1 MVESPEA
8 GFENS
13 MLMYALDLDD
23 ILDSS
28 AIHTHVSSLPIAL
41 DTFLD
46 YRDRNLV
53 SIS

>member
-13 MLMYALDLDD
+13 MLMYALGLGD

-28 AIHTHVSSLPIAL
+28 VTHTHVSSLSVAL
-41 DTFLD
+41 DIFLD

-53 SIS
+53 CVS